1 MLEGSWQGIKATMGS
16 DDLLAHLSGLELSL
30 QRLEVRRDRAR
41 LDALLHESF
50 VEFGRSGR
58 RYEKADT
65 LEELPRNSSPMV
77 MWSQDFELAELADG
91 VALLTYRSAS
101 VDENGDLYRHS
112 LRSSIWQ
119 RTERGWQ
126 MRFHQG
132 TATEAF
138 AKGVD

>member
-1 MLEGSWQGIKATMGS
+1 MES
-16 DDLLAHLSGLELSL
+16 DDLLRRLRDFELDL

-41 LDALLHESF
+41 LDELLHKSF

-58 RYEKADT
+58 RYDKANT
-65 LEELPRNSSPMV
+65 LEELPRNPAPMK

-101 VDENGDLYRHS
+101 VDGDGNLFRYS
-112 LRSSIWQ
+112 LRSSVWQ

-132 TATEAF
+132 TATEPF
-138 AKGVD
+138 TKDVTKQ